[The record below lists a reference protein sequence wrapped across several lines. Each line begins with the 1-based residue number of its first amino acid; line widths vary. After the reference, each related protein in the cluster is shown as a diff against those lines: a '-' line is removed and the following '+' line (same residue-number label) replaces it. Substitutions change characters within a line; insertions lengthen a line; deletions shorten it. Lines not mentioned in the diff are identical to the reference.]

1 MIQDQMEE
9 CPSDYTRRWSRMCSG
24 WESSSGLERTWEDSR
39 CLVPACDGG
48 ARTASLLKLEAD
60 WLCKT
65 SRQASSA
72 RGDILWRWVSSS
84 LAEIDSYFSASPS
97 LAR

>member
-39 CLVPACDGG
+39 CLVPASDGG
-48 ARTASLLKLEAD
+48 REQQAFLN
-60 WLCKT
+60 
-65 SRQASSA
+65 SRQIGCA
-72 RGDILWRWVSSS
+72 RLQDKPAAHEGIFCGDG
-84 LAEIDSYFSASPS
+84 
-97 LAR
+97 